1 MGHSLKLS
9 NAWWRITHHIL
20 LPVEL
25 TLSDR
30 CIIFLLRH
38 CHAVGFTKMDVLCI
52 VAMFK
57 TERISPLISH
67 LYSPSPTDS
76 NSAHGI
82 SSLYIAVTVALMFVA
97 GSGLL
102 MRDLNRWLARRGSR
116 KEISE
121 WPRNSH
127 GFRNAA

>member
-1 MGHSLKLS
+1 M
-9 NAWWRITHHIL
+9 
-20 LPVEL
+20 
-25 TLSDR
+25 
-30 CIIFLLRH
+30 FLLRR
-38 CHAVGFTKMDVLCI
+38 CHAVVGLTKTDLLSI

-67 LYSPSPTDS
+67 LYSPSPIDG
-76 NSAHGI
+76 NSSHGI
-82 SSLYIAVTVALMFVA
+82 SSPYIAVTVALMFVA